1 MNISH
6 RSRVVS
12 SAACIFLWQ
21 SCRSSLHLISSEC
34 HHVVQTE
41 GAAKVARRQ
50 SLWDLDLSGQVRDL
64 QLTRQIQF
72 ISAPTLFSLTVFSVL
87 LVLKIEGY
95 LLPASV
101 SWFLVF
107 APLFICD
114 GLNAYFCIIVF
125 IRQYLESQFRVA
137 LLRALWSLFVIGT
150 DDRIKVFQMLRL
162 MFSQDCCLCSSFCCV
177 TSWRMWASWTTA
189 RWWARCSSCCSWSWS
204 ERVSSIKTVLLLW
217 NKFTI
222 FSCEEG

>member
-1 MNISH
+1 MISP
-6 RSRVVS
+6 
-12 SAACIFLWQ
+12 
-21 SCRSSLHLISSEC
+21 EC

-41 GAAKVARRQ
+41 GAAEVARRQ
-50 SLWDLDLSGQVRDL
+50 SLRDLDLPRQVRVL
-64 QLTRQIQF
+64 QTRQIQF

-137 LLRALWSLFVIGT
+137 LLRALWSLFVIGKN
-150 DDRIKVFQMLRL
+150 DRI
-162 MFSQDCCLCSSFCCV
+162 
-177 TSWRMWASWTTA
+177 
-189 RWWARCSSCCSWSWS
+189 
-204 ERVSSIKTVLLLW
+204 
-217 NKFTI
+217 
-222 FSCEEG
+222 

>member
-1 MNISH
+1 MCYYIPNS
-6 RSRVVS
+6 V
-12 SAACIFLWQ
+12 
-21 SCRSSLHLISSEC
+21 
-34 HHVVQTE
+34 
-41 GAAKVARRQ
+41 
-50 SLWDLDLSGQVRDL
+50 
-64 QLTRQIQF
+64 
-72 ISAPTLFSLTVFSVL
+72 FSLTVFSVL

-150 DDRIKVFQMLRL
+150 NDKYNTIQNAYEDVFSGLL
-162 MFSQDCCLCSSFCCV
+162 FVFKFLLCNKLENVSKLDY
-177 TSWRMWASWTTA
+177 
-189 RWWARCSSCCSWSWS
+189 S
-204 ERVSSIKTVLLLW
+204 EVMSPVFILLQLVM
-217 NKFTI
+217 I
-222 FSCEEG
+222 RACQLH